1 MRHLSRLLTLVFL
14 LTIASQISSA
24 PYSVGEIVDH
34 LDRIL
39 PFQYTDP
46 NVGRVTI
53 LDASG
58 IEPSTVIVRY
68 RMDDRSRGPF
78 SRSEL
83 ADWRDHAV
91 RQHCAGTDGMIE
103 FNKEWVQRWVD
114 KNNRHVG
121 DIRYSNEDCI

>member
-1 MRHLSRLLTLVFL
+1 MCHLPRLLIPVFL
-14 LTIASQISSA
+14 LTITSSISSA

-46 NVGRVTI
+46 RVGQVTI

-68 RMDDRSRGPF
+68 RMDDRSRGPL

-83 ADWRDHAV
+83 SDWRAHAV
-91 RQHCAGTDGMIE
+91 RQHCAGTDGMLE
-103 FNKEWVQRWVD
+103 FNKKWVQRWVD
-114 KNNRHVG
+114 KNNRPVG